1 MLRISVLLVAI
12 GNTIVNVAVI
22 EAPVRGWTDVARRSG
37 HVALC
42 AGHGAAFRRSQTALT
57 GIGSGADADAD
68 GGGAQPGP
76 FGSKGL

>member
-22 EAPVRGWTDVARRSG
+22 EAPVRGWTDDARRSG
-37 HVALC
+37 HFAIC
-42 AGHGAAFRRSQTALT
+42 AGHGAAFRRSQTAVAAL
-57 GIGSGADADAD
+57 GAGAGADAD